1 MHRTEP
7 RVVALYRTLVVLM
20 LFAGAVASSSSS
32 PTVLTTS
39 GPVVGQTIDGVDV
52 RVSKWIFSHCRSA
65 LRNVRMRWWLTP
77 GDCAGL
83 PRSTICGGASTL
95 CHRG

>member
-7 RVVALYRTLVVLM
+7 RVVALCRTLVVLM

-65 LRNVRMRWWLTP
+65 LRNVRMRW
-77 GDCAGL
+77 
-83 PRSTICGGASTL
+83 
-95 CHRG
+95 